1 MDEKQ
6 LRREIALA
14 ITNLRGVKLVATYI
28 KLCTSSFS
36 LLCVDEFSTQIEPK
50 LYAVQEKAVL
60 IISPNNSGV

>member
-36 LLCVDEFSTQIEPK
+36 LLCVDECSTRIV
-50 LYAVQEKAVL
+50 YAVQEKAVL

>member
-36 LLCVDEFSTQIEPK
+36 LLCVDECST
-50 LYAVQEKAVL
+50 
-60 IISPNNSGV
+60 